1 MILVSIEMNRFGHL
15 ELDPVG
21 ASYADKVRRWQKEQG
36 ISRGRQDSAAYLQ
49 DEGDIGSTLD
59 ELPPGKRRDVE
70 EGWTVRVRMDP
81 WVFQALAGLDNGQI
95 KAKRKGVR
103 K

>member
-1 MILVSIEMNRFGHL
+1 MILVSIESNRFGHL

-21 ASYADKVRRWQKEQG
+21 AAYADKVRRWQKEQG
-36 ISRGRQDSAAYLQ
+36 ISRARGDSAAYVQ
-49 DEGDIGSTLD
+49 EEGDIGQTLD
-59 ELPPGKRRDVE
+59 DLPAGKRRDVE

-81 WVFQALAGLDNGQI
+81 WVFNALAGLDNDQI
-95 KAKRKGVR
+95 RARRKGVR